1 MGGLACR
8 QPIRGCCLGE
18 VDQKEAANHSIAAK
32 ISLVTGNEA
41 NQPAY
46 SNNEPITAKFIIGCE
61 VIANK
66 KACVYFCS

>member
-1 MGGLACR
+1 MDWAVDSQSEGAVSVKFTKKR
-8 QPIRGCCLGE
+8 QPITAEQL
-18 VDQKEAANHSIAAK
+18 K

-66 KACVYFCS
+66 KACVYFFS